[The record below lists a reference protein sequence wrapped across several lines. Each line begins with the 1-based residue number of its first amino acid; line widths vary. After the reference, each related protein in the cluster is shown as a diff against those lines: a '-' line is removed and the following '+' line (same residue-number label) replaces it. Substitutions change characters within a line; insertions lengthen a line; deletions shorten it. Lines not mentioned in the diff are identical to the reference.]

1 LDSFIPSQ
9 RQQLFEN
16 LDDYLQAPHCK
27 NSIIIIRYLNEYKLF
42 KLLFSAIHSSLS
54 HTDTEH
60 EDNEAQDEHLDYNES
75 LDSFILRPR
84 RQLVV
89 IDDSDDSLSTANR
102 KNILVLLF
110 INKII
115 ILLFIIIIFMFFNF
129 KSFLT
134 EL

>member
-1 LDSFIPSQ
+1 
-9 RQQLFEN
+9 
-16 LDDYLQAPHCK
+16 
-27 NSIIIIRYLNEYKLF
+27 
-42 KLLFSAIHSSLS
+42 LFSAIHSKLP
-54 HTDTEH
+54 HTDH
-60 EDNEAQDEHLDYNES
+60 EDNEAQDEHFYSNES

-115 ILLFIIIIFMFFNF
+115 LLFLIIILLC
-129 KSFLT
+129 FLT
-134 EL
+134 SRAS